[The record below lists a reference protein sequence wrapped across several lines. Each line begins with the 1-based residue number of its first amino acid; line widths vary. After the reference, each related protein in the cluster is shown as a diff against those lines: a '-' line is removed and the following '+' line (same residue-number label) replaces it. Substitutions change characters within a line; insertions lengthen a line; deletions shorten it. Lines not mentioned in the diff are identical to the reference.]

1 MLDGSPVILES
12 APQSQGMRTTGK
24 RRAMVSVRQM
34 GDGRSWEDEQGSPE
48 FSKRYVAS
56 SIMMETLLA
65 SLCIAVLD
73 TTA

>member
-56 SIMMETLLA
+56 IMMETLLV